1 MRPGFTDF
9 EAVANSLAEF
19 GSRLVKRAWILVRMT
34 TTGSESVTCKWKA
47 ADYAVWK
54 VVDYAVWK
62 AADCAVR
69 THKDGEEGASSD
81 DEAVADAWSEQLRE
95 IARSFW
101 VA

>member
-19 GSRLVKRAWILVRMT
+19 GSRLVKRAWSLVRMT
-34 TTGSESVTCKWKA
+34 TMGSESVTCK
-47 ADYAVWK
+47 
-54 VVDYAVWK
+54 WK

-81 DEAVADAWSEQLRE
+81 DEAVADAWSEQLRKV
-95 IARSFW
+95 ARSFW

>member
-1 MRPGFTDF
+1 M
-9 EAVANSLAEF
+9 AEF

-34 TTGSESVTCKWKA
+34 AMGSESVTWKWKA
-47 ADYAVWK
+47 AN
-54 VVDYAVWK
+54 YAVWK